1 MLSQAGLG
9 SVRLLFVGG
18 VGLPA
23 VKLPIVDWFG
33 LPAVIQ
39 MSCGG
44 LQTPSLAFGEERR
57 FDLFAFESKLST
69 LTNQNALPTLLEG
82 RLCPGLDS
90 NQHILANA
98 AT

>member
-1 MLSQAGLG
+1 MMLRQAGLA

-39 MSCGG
+39 MSCEGA
-44 LQTPSLAFGEERR
+44 SNKKSRLASQVR
-57 FDLFAFESKLST
+57 LFYLS
-69 LTNQNALPTLLEG
+69 A
-82 RLCPGLDS
+82 
-90 NQHILANA
+90 
-98 AT
+98 